1 MPPIPLAPYTRNTNR
16 IFVGGLSVRFAG
28 RRPIREFETGACR
41 SDGLPFRSTGKPD
54 VEQVL
59 SVAGNAAMRSFTEY
73 LTFNIPSKM
82 AFVNLTPQVEA
93 AVRKSGV
100 VEGIVLCN
108 AMHITASVFI
118 NDDETPHLWNTQCH
132 RRTAATG

>member
-1 MPPIPLAPYTRNTNR
+1 
-16 IFVGGLSVRFAG
+16 
-28 RRPIREFETGACR
+28 
-41 SDGLPFRSTGKPD
+41 
-54 VEQVL
+54 
-59 SVAGNAAMRSFTEY
+59 MRSFTEY